1 MSRRDK
7 LQGEDGE
14 VGGDILPEEILE
26 YLAKNLDIEVSLLIH
41 KIQAK
46 VPGLRFSL
54 EQKRELRK
62 EMARCLGVRIQSR
75 GFKTTRNNTS
85 GHKKRAED

>member
-46 VPGLRFSL
+46 VPGLRFGL
-54 EQKRELRK
+54 
-62 EMARCLGVRIQSR
+62 
-75 GFKTTRNNTS
+75 
-85 GHKKRAED
+85 